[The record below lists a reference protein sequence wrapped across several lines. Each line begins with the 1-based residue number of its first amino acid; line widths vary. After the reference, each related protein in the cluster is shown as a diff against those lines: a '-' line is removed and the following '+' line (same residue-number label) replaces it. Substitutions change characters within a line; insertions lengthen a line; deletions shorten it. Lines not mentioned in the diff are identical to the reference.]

1 MKKSLYMGILIALV
15 AVFVYS
21 RPVIDAKFFGASLV
35 GGFAGYFSND
45 NELRNRIAELEKEN
59 EDLKVQIFN
68 QNIAIENS
76 VKVYS
81 SYPFNGKKDIVI
93 AAGTDKGVKKD
104 NVITSG
110 KNVLVGKV
118 KEVLDSS
125 SVVNTIFDPDWE
137 IAVRIGEKQVDAL
150 FHGGNEL
157 KVGLIPSDADISVGQ
172 MVMTSG
178 SGLPYGLEIGK
189 IKEIKT
195 FAGNPFK
202 EAVVE
207 PKIRL
212 SELKDV
218 EIRF

>member
-1 MKKSLYMGILIALV
+1 MGVLIALV
-15 AVFVYS
+15 AVFIYS
-21 RPVIDAKFFGASLV
+21 RPIIDAKFFSASLI
-35 GGFAGYFSND
+35 GGFTDYFKGD
-45 NELRNRIAELEKEN
+45 DGLKNRIAELEREN

-68 QNIAIENS
+68 QNIGVENS

-104 NVITSG
+104 DFITYG

-118 KEVLDSS
+118 REVFDFS

-150 FHGGNEL
+150 FRGGNEL
-157 KVGLIPSDADISVGQ
+157 KVSLIPNDADIAVGQ
-172 MVMTSG
+172 IVITSG

-207 PKIRL
+207 PNFRL

-218 EIRF
+218 EIHF